1 MHLWQ
6 GGTWE
11 SLRKL
16 VLRCLDADPGQRP
29 TASEIADLLA
39 RYIAQHRT
47 PGPQTAAVRTGGGT
61 RPAARVPLTVPR
73 PAGDRAGPPPLRL
86 PRFGAGRREME
97 ARLER
102 LRVPLPYSRRLTL
115 LGAYHHS
122 GRSTTTVALGSLLA
136 TVRGEPVLALDGAP
150 SEGALDEFLGDR
162 NPGTVRDLADLPPDP
177 SYYAVRALATPLAS
191 GLDVVA
197 HRSGRYG
204 PNPLHAQ
211 EYPRALE
218 HTAPYYS
225 FVLTDWSPQHLDRS
239 AEVVLDHTDQL
250 ILCSGTADWFLD
262 GAARMLGAVRERG
275 RGHLADEAILVT
287 TQAVDG
293 PTGTRLHE
301 GFVRRLGIRPDRIV
315 HVPLDSALRT
325 TRWELGQLRVAT
337 TNAFLE
343 LAELVVGPG
352 PA

>member
-1 MHLWQ
+1 
-6 GGTWE
+6 
-11 SLRKL
+11 
-16 VLRCLDADPGQRP
+16 
-29 TASEIADLLA
+29 
-39 RYIAQHRT
+39 
-47 PGPQTAAVRTGGGT
+47 
-61 RPAARVPLTVPR
+61 
-73 PAGDRAGPPPLRL
+73 
-86 PRFGAGRREME
+86 
-97 ARLER
+97 
-102 LRVPLPYSRRLTL
+102 
-115 LGAYHHS
+115 
-122 GRSTTTVALGSLLA
+122 
-136 TVRGEPVLALDGAP
+136 
-150 SEGALDEFLGDR
+150 
-162 NPGTVRDLADLPPDP
+162 
-177 SYYAVRALATPLAS
+177 
-191 GLDVVA
+191 VVA

-325 TRWELGQLRVAT
+325 TRWELEQLRVAT